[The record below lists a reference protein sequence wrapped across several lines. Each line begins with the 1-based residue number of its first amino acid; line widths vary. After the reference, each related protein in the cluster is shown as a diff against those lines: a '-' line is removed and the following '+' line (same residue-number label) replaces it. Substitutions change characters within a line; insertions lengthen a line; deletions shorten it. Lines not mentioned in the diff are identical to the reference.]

1 MEEGARIFRE
11 QVVPWL
17 RDSTGFRGLIVMVDR
32 EHERALGV
40 SFWTTKETATDA
52 YTSGATLRDEVAASV
67 GTTMTGEEFYEVVT
81 AQALALDARPSGG
94 GAPPVGGAPLA

>member
-32 EHERALGV
+32 EHDRAMGISL
-40 SFWTTKETATDA
+40 WTTKETATDA

-81 AQALALDARPSGG
+81 AQALALDDEA
-94 GAPPVGGAPLA
+94 